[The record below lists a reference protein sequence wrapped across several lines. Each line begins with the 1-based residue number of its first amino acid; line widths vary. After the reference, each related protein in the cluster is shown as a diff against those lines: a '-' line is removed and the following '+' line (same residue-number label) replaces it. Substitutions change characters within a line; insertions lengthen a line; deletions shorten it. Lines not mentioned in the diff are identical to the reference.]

1 MEKTQ
6 NAIVETDEENVN
18 DEISKLVKFN
28 KPYKFEDETYN
39 SIDLSGLDDLTTTD
53 LIAAERKYDKSGT
66 YDILPE
72 MTLSYAMCIASRA
85 TNLPI
90 EFFYG
95 LPPKEG
101 LKIKARIRHFFFV
114 QD

>member
-1 MEKTQ
+1 MYAIRSYYGEEPVLMEKTQ

-53 LIAAERKYDKSGT
+53 LIAAE
-66 YDILPE
+66 
-72 MTLSYAMCIASRA
+72 SY
-85 TNLPI
+85 N
-90 EFFYG
+90 
-95 LPPKEG
+95 
-101 LKIKARIRHFFFV
+101 FV
-114 QD
+114 